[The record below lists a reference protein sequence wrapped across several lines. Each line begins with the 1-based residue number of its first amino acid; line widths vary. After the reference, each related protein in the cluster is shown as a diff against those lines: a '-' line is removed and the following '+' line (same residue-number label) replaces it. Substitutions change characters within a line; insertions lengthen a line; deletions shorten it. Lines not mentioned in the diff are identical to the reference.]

1 MRLTVRR
8 GERRKKEDAGGSLG
22 GPKLPDAETIMG
34 SAAESHNPI
43 ELGLLAYCWPEL
55 HSRALIVKAGRAL
68 MDGGVSLAEVSRGGT
83 RRPEPPALKFP

>member
-1 MRLTVRR
+1 LR
-8 GERRKKEDAGGSLG
+8 

-43 ELGLLAYCWPEL
+43 ELALLAYCWTGL
-55 HSRALIVKAGRAL
+55 HSRALIAKRDAL

-83 RRPEPPALKFP
+83 RSPEPPALNFP